1 MRRSLA
7 NLSKNR
13 RNRRRGYITSIIIPL
28 SVAGLMMSG
37 CSNSDDTAREKMS
50 PEAVGNAAA
59 GGAVT
64 GAASEASEIAAENVS
79 IESADSA
86 FKFGALPGVMSLD
99 VDLETFDRSGI
110 IEAGAGK
117 GEIVYMIFDPK
128 CESCRDV
135 GGVLETAGIQIR
147 KVPVGF
153 YTPGSLKA
161 AVDIACRSQGHE
173 RGSEACEQV
182 GEAVTRNSEWVVMS
196 GAVELPAFI
205 VGGQKLIEGWES
217 EDALMQALTGGRYD
231 G

>member
-13 RNRRRGYITSIIIPL
+13 HNRRRGYFTSIMAAL
-28 SVAGLMMSG
+28 SVAGFMMSG
-37 CSNSDDTAREKMS
+37 CSNSNDTVREKAS

-59 GGAVT
+59 SGAVS
-64 GAASEASEIAAENVS
+64 GAAGEASEVAAEDVS
-79 IESADSA
+79 TESANSA

-99 VDLETFDRSGI
+99 VDLEAFDTSGM
-110 IEAGAGK
+110 IEAGAGE

-161 AVDIACRSQGHE
+161 AVDIVCSSQGHE
-173 RGSEACEQV
+173 RESEACEQV
-182 GEAVTRNSEWVVMS
+182 GDAVTRNSEWVVMS

-205 VGGQKLIEGWES
+205 VGEQKLIEGWEN
-217 EDALMQALTGGRYD
+217 EEALTQALTGGRHD